1 MPSPGTLMPGLHVGD
16 DLYSKTINQSAIGG
30 PPAAIGAGSN
40 AAAAAAAAAGGAAS
54 GGGGASSSDYISCGV
69 PPQWSMTTTH
79 NNTHQT
85 LPSFGPAPL
94 SPSSHPSLGN
104 APSPSSLGAVSPP
117 GRSSGGAGNNHPH
130 HPHQHHQQ
138 QPQHQHQ
145 QQHPPPPH
153 QQLQQPHQQQ
163 QQHQHQHQQ
172 HPQIKTEPG
181 ISPVHS
187 PSHDFGSSLPNISNG
202 GGGVLAGGSALEGME
217 LGSPWGPAAGPTT
230 TPGVGGGSGG
240 IGGGGGGSHHSCPP
254 TLALRPV
261 KPRKWPN
268 RPSKTPPH
276 ERPYAC
282 PVESCDRR
290 FSRSDELTRH
300 IRIHTGTD
308 EKKRKKERKKD

>member
-1 MPSPGTLMPGLHVGD
+1 MPSPGALMPGLHVGD

-54 GGGGASSSDYISCGV
+54 GGGGGASSSDYISCGV

-130 HPHQHHQQ
+130 PHQPHQHHQQ

-145 QQHPPPPH
+145 QQHPPPPPH
-153 QQLQQPHQQQ
+153 QQLQQ
-163 QQHQHQHQQ
+163 
-172 HPQIKTEPG
+172 
-181 ISPVHS
+181 
-187 PSHDFGSSLPNISNG
+187 
-202 GGGVLAGGSALEGME
+202 
-217 LGSPWGPAAGPTT
+217 
-230 TPGVGGGSGG
+230 
-240 IGGGGGGSHHSCPP
+240 
-254 TLALRPV
+254 
-261 KPRKWPN
+261 
-268 RPSKTPPH
+268 
-276 ERPYAC
+276 
-282 PVESCDRR
+282 
-290 FSRSDELTRH
+290 
-300 IRIHTGTD
+300 
-308 EKKRKKERKKD
+308 